1 MASPTGEAEGM
12 TVKDRLKAALET
24 SCHAVMGGPIGV
36 PSGRNPHFARIAD
49 FCIRHSWLII
59 VATVLLGTG
68 AADYVTQHFALNTDT
83 GNLISPHL
91 AWRKRDLAYQT
102 AFPQQAQSILAV
114 VTAPTPEFSSAAAKT
129 LTDRLSPQSTFFRS
143 VEAASSGEFFTRN
156 GLLYL
161 SQNDLAARMTK
172 LSEAAPVI
180 KTLVSDPSLR
190 GLAQTFILGLLGER
204 TGRYSLD
211 AMTRPLNTLAD
222 TIESVLAGRETTF
235 SWQVFVNGAPAKPE
249 DLTSLI
255 DIWPVLNYRAVE
267 PGQTATAAVRKTVK
281 DAGLNSAYDAT
292 VRLTGA
298 VPLLDHQFATL
309 RQGVG
314 FNSAITGAIIL
325 IVLWLALRSVRIVLA
340 VVITILAGLVVSTAL
355 GLLLVGSF
363 NPISVAFAVLFV
375 GLGADFAIQF
385 SVRYRAQRHE
395 LGDLKPSLIG
405 AAGQIGV
412 PLRLAALAAAAG
424 FLSFVATSY
433 RGVAELGLI
442 AGCGMVVAYIASV
455 TLLPALLWSFDPP
468 GEPEPLGF
476 RVLAG
481 ADRFLQRHRR
491 SIVVA
496 TSVIVLLGLPFLFRL
511 HFNFDPNSLQDPSSE
526 AVVTLRQLNSDP
538 RVVFNGAEVLTS
550 PADAEAVANQLS
562 GLPEVAGIR
571 NLDSFIPDDQQEKL
585 KLIANAAAVLDPAL
599 KANQEPTASDSEDV
613 AALKRAAK
621 DLRVI
626 ASQAAGSG
634 QDAAHRLAKDLDAL
648 ADGTAPLRQRVAATF
663 LRPLQIDL
671 QEISQSLH
679 PQPITRLDLPTELVG
694 AWTARNGL
702 IRTEIVPKGDA
713 SDSKTLQ
720 RFARAVLAVQP
731 TATGEAIE
739 IYEWGRTVRI
749 AFAEAIALALCSIA
763 ILLWLVLQRV
773 GDVLV
778 TLIPLLVAGAATLEI
793 CGLTGFS
800 LDYSNIIALPA
811 LLGVGVAFKIYY
823 VMAWRGGEANFL
835 QSALTRAVFFS
846 ALMTATAFGS
856 LWFSGHPAFA
866 SMGKLLALSLACT
879 LASAALFQPAL
890 MGPPRESKS
899 PAQPKN

>member
-1 MASPTGEAEGM
+1 MTHPTGQSEVKTAKNRREAPLQTPTDLPTNERRDVPG
-12 TVKDRLKAALET
+12 AL
-24 SCHAVMGGPIGV
+24 
-36 PSGRNPHFARIAD
+36 NLHFARIAD
-49 FCIRHSWLII
+49 FCIRYSWLVI
-59 VATVLLGTG
+59 VATVLLGAG
-68 AADYVTQHFALNTDT
+68 ATYYVARHFAMNTDT
-83 GNLISPHL
+83 RNLLSPHL
-91 AWRKRDLAYQT
+91 PWRMRDLAYQT
-102 AFPQQAQSILAV
+102 AFPQQAESILAV
-114 VTAPTPEFSSAAAKT
+114 VTAATPEFASAAAKA

-143 VEAASSGEFFTRN
+143 VAAASSGEFFARN

-172 LSEAAPVI
+172 LSEAAPLI

-211 AMTRPLNTLAD
+211 DMTRPLNTLAN

-267 PGQTATAAVRKTVK
+267 PGQAATAAVRKTVK
-281 DAGLNSAYDAT
+281 DAGLDSAYDAT

-298 VPLLDHQFATL
+298 VPLLDQQFATL
-309 RQGVG
+309 QQGVG

-325 IVLWLALRSVRIVLA
+325 IVLWLALRSVRIVFA
-340 VVITILAGLVVSTAL
+340 VVITILAGLVVATAL
-355 GLLLVGSF
+355 GLLMVGAF

-385 SVRYRAQRHE
+385 SIRYRAQRHE
-395 LGDLKPSLIG
+395 VGDLKPALVG
-405 AAGQIGV
+405 AAGQIGI

-455 TLLPALLWSFDPP
+455 TLLPALLWVFDPP

-476 RVLAG
+476 KALAG
-481 ADRFLQRHRR
+481 ADRLLQRHRR
-491 SIVVA
+491 SIVVTTA
-496 TSVIVLLGLPFLFRL
+496 AIVLLGLPFLFRL
-511 HFNFDPNSLQDPSSE
+511 HFNFDPNSLQDPNSE

-550 PADAEAVANQLS
+550 PADADAVAKQLS
-562 GLPEVAGIR
+562 GLPEVAGIK
-571 NLDSFIPDDQQEKL
+571 NFASFIPDDQQEKL

-599 KANQEPTASDSEDV
+599 KADQEPAASDSEDV

-671 QEISQSLH
+671 QEISQSLR
-679 PQPITRLDLPTELVG
+679 PQPITRSDLPSDLVG
-694 AWTARNGL
+694 AWTAENGL
-702 IRTEIVPKGDA
+702 VRTEIVPKGDA

-720 RFARAVLAVQP
+720 
-731 TATGEAIE
+731 G
-739 IYEWGRTVRI
+739 
-749 AFAEAIALALCSIA
+749 
-763 ILLWLVLQRV
+763 
-773 GDVLV
+773 
-778 TLIPLLVAGAATLEI
+778 
-793 CGLTGFS
+793 
-800 LDYSNIIALPA
+800 
-811 LLGVGVAFKIYY
+811 
-823 VMAWRGGEANFL
+823 
-835 QSALTRAVFFS
+835 
-846 ALMTATAFGS
+846 
-856 LWFSGHPAFA
+856 
-866 SMGKLLALSLACT
+866 
-879 LASAALFQPAL
+879 
-890 MGPPRESKS
+890 
-899 PAQPKN
+899 